1 GRAEKRLTLFGKG
14 VFMKQEQKSLTP
26 GSTHRSSHGPVTTTQ
41 LVKYAGA
48 SGDFSRLHFDY
59 PFVRESGLEGVL
71 VHGMLTMAFAASCLS
86 EHVGEQATVTEL
98 SARFLAPVLAG
109 ETIDVSTTVTAHDG
123 DVLRFELMAHVS
135 GKVVLRGSASALLD
149 PIVENSGA

>member
-1 GRAEKRLTLFGKG
+1 MKEEKPMLK
-14 VFMKQEQKSLTP
+14 P
-26 GSTHRSSHGPVTTTQ
+26 GQTHRMSNGPVSTTQ

-59 PFVRESGLEGVL
+59 PFVREAGLEGVL
-71 VHGMLTMAFAASCLS
+71 VHGMLTMAFAATCLA

-109 ETIDVSTTVTAHDG
+109 ESIDTTSSVVDRNG
-123 DVLRFELMAHVS
+123 DVLRFELAAHVG
-135 GKVVLRGSASALLD
+135 GKVVLRGSATAMMD
-149 PIVENSGA
+149 PAAARGQGDRT